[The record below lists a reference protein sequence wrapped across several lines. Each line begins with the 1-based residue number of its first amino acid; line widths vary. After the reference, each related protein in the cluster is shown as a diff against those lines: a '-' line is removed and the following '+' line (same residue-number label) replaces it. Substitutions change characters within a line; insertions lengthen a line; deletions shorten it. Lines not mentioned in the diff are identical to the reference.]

1 VLGWLEHLKKLDL
14 PGRNITIEITE
25 GLLLR
30 ADAGTTELLRRLHE
44 NGIRVAIDDFG
55 TGYSSLSYLHKF
67 QVDTLKIDQSFV
79 RNLHIERSAQ
89 TLSESIIL
97 MAHKLGLSV
106 VAEGV
111 ETVEQRDFLS
121 NAGCDFA
128 QGFLFARPM
137 PPEEFDALL
146 GVDSGSAPAA

>member
-1 VLGWLEHLKKLDL
+1 
-14 PGRNITIEITE
+14 
-25 GLLLR
+25 
-30 ADAGTTELLRRLHE
+30 
-44 NGIRVAIDDFG
+44 
-55 TGYSSLSYLHKF
+55 
-67 QVDTLKIDQSFV
+67 
-79 RNLHIERSAQ
+79 
-89 TLSESIIL
+89 